1 MSAPVRI
8 ARRHEHRLAAFGTM
22 FVFFIFA
29 LPALPLGYI
38 GRGLVAAAP
47 AAAGALVDIAILVVV
62 AGS

>member
-29 LPALPLGYI
+29 LPALPI

-47 AAAGALVDIAILVVV
+47 AAAGAPVDIAILVVV